1 MSIGKNLSDLFFV
14 FDGKEEKQPEVK
26 QEQNTKVISNS
37 IEKEILVNTINTN
50 LYDMILLQINKA
62 YEGDNYDK
70 LCNQLNILKEFIP
83 DIDKLY
89 KASLSSL
96 LKNNITKE
104 SIILDIQ
111 KRQNGTNQ
119 QIEKIQKDIKT
130 KEIEIEQSNGSLQEK
145 YNEIK
150 TLNEKMN
157 SLHKECAKKEQEMNN
172 LKLKLED
179 IKVKLNP
186 TIAQINTFFKN
197 EINKL
202 Q

>member
-1 MSIGKNLSDLFFV
+1 MNINKSLSNLFFV
-14 FDGKEEKQPEVK
+14 SDGKEEKQPEVK
-26 QEQNTKVISNS
+26 QEQNTKVISNVS
-37 IEKEILVNTINTN
+37 KENIIIDATDTN
-50 LYDMILLQINKA
+50 LYDMILLQINKT

-83 DIDKLY
+83 DTDKLY

-96 LKNNITKE
+96 LKSNVTKE

-150 TLNEKMN
+150 TLNEKID
-157 SLHKECAKKEQEMNN
+157 SLHKDCVKKEEEINN
-172 LKLKLED
+172 VKLKLES
-179 IKVKLNP
+179 IKIKLNP
-186 TIAQINTFFKN
+186 TIAQINSFFKN
-197 EINKL
+197 EIDKL